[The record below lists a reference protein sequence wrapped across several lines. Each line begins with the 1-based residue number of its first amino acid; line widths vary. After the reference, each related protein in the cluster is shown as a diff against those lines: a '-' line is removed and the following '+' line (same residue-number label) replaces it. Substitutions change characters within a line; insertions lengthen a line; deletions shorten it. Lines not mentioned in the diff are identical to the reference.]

1 MRMPSARDYI
11 PATQTGRTFAVT
23 SLINAIGTGLYLTGA
38 TIFFIRSVGLSAAQ
52 VGLGMAVSGIVGFVA
67 TVPIGAL
74 ADRLGAQRTLVG
86 LYLWRAGWFAAL
98 AYVHGMAGFVIVSSC
113 LAAAEAATQPM
124 SQAVAQATTEAA
136 DRTRTMAIVRTVR
149 NIGFSAGALLAAPL
163 LAADSRVAYQAM
175 ILSTA
180 AAFVLSAVLLGR
192 MRLAGQAT
200 AQRKVG
206 PLTAIKGF
214 RDWRYLALS
223 GLNGVLSLHMTL
235 LSVGLPLWALQA
247 TGASAG
253 FVPVLILTNTV
264 LSIVLQVPVSKVAE
278 RDGGA
283 ALALRLG
290 GFALAASSLVM
301 ALAGTLSSAIAGGAV
316 LLAGCVLLTFGEMW
330 QAVGGW
336 DLSDDFAP
344 EDGKGIYL
352 SVFSLGGTGQ
362 RIVGPAVVT
371 GGVIAAGS
379 AGWIVLAGVFCLA
392 SFLVTPVTRALAG
405 AAAARPT
412 ENSYILVNAEGSAS

>member
-1 MRMPSARDYI
+1 MRMPSVRDYI
-11 PATQTGRTFAVT
+11 PATPTGRTFAVT

-98 AYVHGMAGFVIVSSC
+98 AYVHGIVGFVIVSSC

-149 NIGFSAGALLAAPL
+149 NIGFSAGALIAAPL
-163 LAADSRVAYQAM
+163 LAANSRVAYQAM
-175 ILSTA
+175 ILGTA
-180 AAFVLSAVLLGR
+180 AAFVLSAVLLAR

-214 RDWRYLALS
+214 RDWRYLLLS

-278 RDGGA
+278 RSGGA

-290 GFALAASSLVM
+290 GLALAASALVM

-330 QAVGGW
+330 QSVGGW

-344 EDGKGIYL
+344 EDRKGIYL

-362 RIVGPAVVT
+362 RIVGPAVIT
-371 GGVIAAGS
+371 GGVIAAGTT
-379 AGWIVLAGVFCLA
+379 GWIVLAAVFCLA
-392 SFLVTPVTRALAG
+392 AFLVTPVVRALEG
-405 AAAARPT
+405 ATARPAD
-412 ENSYILVNAEGSAS
+412 NSFILVNAEGQA

>member
-1 MRMPSARDYI
+1 MRLPSVRDYV
-11 PATQTGRTFAVT
+11 PATSTGRTFAVT

-38 TIFFIRSVGLSAAQ
+38 TIFLIRSVGLSAGQ
-52 VGLGMAVSGIVGFVA
+52 VGLGMAVSGIVGFLA

-74 ADRLGAQRTLVG
+74 ADRLGAQRTLTG
-86 LYLWRAGWFAAL
+86 LYVWRAGWFAAL
-98 AYVHGMAGFVIVSSC
+98 AFVHSMAAFVVVSSC

-124 SQAVAQATTEAA
+124 SQAVASATTEAA

-149 NIGFSAGALLAAPL
+149 NVGFSAGALIAAPL
-163 LAADSRVAYQAM
+163 LAVGSTVAYRSMVLA
-175 ILSTA
+175 TA

-192 MRLAGQAT
+192 MRLAGPAT
-200 AQRKVG
+200 VQRKVG

-214 RDWRYLALS
+214 RDWRYLLLS
-223 GLNGVLSLHMTL
+223 GLNGVLSLHITL

-301 ALAGTLSSAIAGGAV
+301 ALAGGLSSALAGGAV
-316 LLAGCVLLTFGEMW
+316 LMGACVLLTFGEMW

-336 DLSDDFAP
+336 DLSYEFAP

-371 GGVIAAGS
+371 GGVIAAGT
-379 AGWIVLAGVFCLA
+379 AGWIVLAGVFCVAAL
-392 SFLVTPVTRALAG
+392 LVAPLTRALRQ
-405 AAAARPT
+405 AAEPPAAR
-412 ENSYILVNAEGSAS
+412 SQILVNAEGQAS